1 MKGGNSLNKLKFESV
16 HKLSIN
22 SKNTMSSWSVNLS
35 VDEWELVLKSVKNK
49 EVIAKISKHQRAKCN
64 LTNTITR
71 KNKIIKCY
79 ESEIEESNTK
89 IKRLERQIQEF
100 DEKIHHLKKTNVS
113 TLSHSKKLMHEYC
126 QIGKHFNMMLDLIEK
141 CDDMSK
147 FGLLKE
153 MSKEKLDY
161 LDKLN

>member
-1 MKGGNSLNKLKFESV
+1 
-16 HKLSIN
+16 
-22 SKNTMSSWSVNLS
+22 MSSWSVNLS

-71 KNKIIKCY
+71 KNKLIKSY

-89 IKRLERQIQEF
+89 IERLERQIQDN
-100 DEKIHHLKKTNVS
+100 DEKIHNLKKTNCS
-113 TLSHSKKLMHEYC
+113 SLSHSKKLMHEYC
-126 QIGKHFNMMLDLIEK
+126 QIGKHFNMMLGLIEN
-141 CDDMSK
+141 CDTMDK
-147 FGLLKE
+147 LILLKE
-153 MSKEKLDY
+153 MSKEKLDF